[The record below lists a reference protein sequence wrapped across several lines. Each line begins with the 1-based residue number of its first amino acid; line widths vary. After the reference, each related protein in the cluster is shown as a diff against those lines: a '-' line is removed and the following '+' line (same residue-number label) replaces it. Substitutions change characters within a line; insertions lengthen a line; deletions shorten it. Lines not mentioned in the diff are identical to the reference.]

1 VEASEALPPLSA
13 ATEVAAFRIAVEAV
27 TNSVRHADAHTC
39 RVRVTADEALQVEV
53 VDDGSGIVTGT
64 RPGVG
69 LGAMR
74 ERAAEVGG
82 VCTVAPA
89 DAGGTRVLAVL
100 PLDPP

>member
-1 VEASEALPPLSA
+1 
-13 ATEVAAFRIAVEAV
+13 VAAFRIAVEAV
-27 TNSVRHADAHTC
+27 TNSVRHASARTC
-39 RVRVTADEALQVEV
+39 SVRVEADDTLQVEV
-53 VDDGSGIVTGT
+53 VDDGAGISEGNP
-64 RPGVG
+64 PGVG

>member
-1 VEASEALPPLSA
+1 M
-13 ATEVAAFRIAVEAV
+13 
-27 TNSVRHADAHTC
+27 RHADARTC

-53 VDDGSGIVTGT
+53 VDDGSGIVLGT
-64 RPGVG
+64 RQGVG